1 MIVGIDNGL
10 DGGLCAISAHNGSII
25 DKLPMPTYMNKKKRE
40 VNTRAIQSWILDLN
54 TPFVIAIE
62 EPLKHARSSQAMR
75 SMSISFG
82 KIVGMAEC
90 KNFELA
96 RIEVKD
102 WQTALLGKIPK
113 GHTKIAALKVANKLA
128 PDENWLATPRCTTPH
143 DGMIDAFLIAKF
155 YLTNRK

>member
-1 MIVGIDNGL
+1 MIIGIDNGL
-10 DGGLCAISAHNGSII
+10 DGGLCAISAHDGSII
-25 DKLPMPTYMNKKKRE
+25 DKLPMPTYKVKKKRE
-40 VNTRAIQSWILDLN
+40 VDTRSIQLWIMALN
-54 TPFVIAIE
+54 TPFAIAIE

-82 KIVGMAEC
+82 KIVGMAESR
-90 KNFELA
+90 NFELA

-102 WQTALLGKIPK
+102 WQTALLGKTPK
-113 GHTKIAALKVANKLA
+113 GHTKIAALKVAKKLA
-128 PDENWLATPRCTTPH
+128 PDENWLATSRCKTPH

>member
-25 DKLPMPTYMNKKKRE
+25 DKTPMPTYMNKKKRE
-40 VNTRAIQSWILDLN
+40 VDTKAIQTWIRALN

-82 KIVGMAEC
+82 KIVGMAESRD
-90 KNFELA
+90 FELA
-96 RIEVKD
+96 RIEVHD
-102 WQTALLGKIPK
+102 WQTAVLGKIPK
-113 GHTKIAALKVANKLA
+113 GHTKIAALKVAKKLA
-128 PDENWLATPRCTTPH
+128 PDEDWLATPRCTTPH